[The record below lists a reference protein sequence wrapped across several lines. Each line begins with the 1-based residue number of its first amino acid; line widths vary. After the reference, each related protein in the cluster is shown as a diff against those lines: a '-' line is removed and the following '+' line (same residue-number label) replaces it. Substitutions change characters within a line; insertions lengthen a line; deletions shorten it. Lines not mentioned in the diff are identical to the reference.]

1 MNSIDKFRLALS
13 SSGLSGLDKK
23 LVLTY
28 DNMRFTDGVGAQ
40 LHRIYG
46 IYSISRLLGVP
57 YLHSPLH
64 RVDYQGLS
72 ALERNLADPGFQHA
86 FNDLFQIKS
95 DVAPTDHFHKIR
107 LIHISMSII
116 HQLAAL
122 FDERKTG
129 GRPTLIQLALPHG
142 IADVFPD
149 CYEVCKQISPF
160 APSVREGRDVRVA
173 IHVRRGELFVLDS
186 ERMLPNGYYINV
198 ALNVA
203 HVLDAL
209 GIDYRM
215 ELHTEVPN
223 KEFIVQPNHHGIS
236 HRISAPAIV
245 GPELCRLDE
254 FSVLPNLV
262 LCINET
268 AIECLRK
275 LATADILVMSRSS
288 FSYVS
293 AILNRNG
300 IVLYH
305 PFWHHAPSLWI
316 TVGSDG
322 QFDRVGLRRAVETLA
337 NGTASASKSAKT
349 DERIQVARKPA

>member
-1 MNSIDKFRLALS
+1 MNSKDKVRLALP

-28 DNMRFTDGVGAQ
+28 DSMRFTDGVGAQ

-72 ALERNLADPGFQHA
+72 ALERNLADPRFQHA

-107 LIHISMSII
+107 LIDISMDIV
-116 HQLAAL
+116 AL
-122 FDERKTG
+122 FAAHRTD
-129 GRPTLIQLALPHG
+129 GRPTLVQLALPHQ
-142 IADVFPD
+142 IADLFPD

-160 APSVREGRDVRVA
+160 ASSREGRFVRVA
-173 IHVRRGELFVLDS
+173 IHVRRGELFVLNS

-198 ALNVA
+198 AQNVA
-203 HVLDAL
+203 QLLDEL
-209 GIDYRM
+209 KIDYQM

-245 GPELCRLDE
+245 APELCRLDE

-275 LATADILVMSRSS
+275 LATADILIMSKSS

-305 PFWHHAPSLWI
+305 PFWHHAPSSWI

-349 DERIQVARKPA
+349 DERIQLARKPA